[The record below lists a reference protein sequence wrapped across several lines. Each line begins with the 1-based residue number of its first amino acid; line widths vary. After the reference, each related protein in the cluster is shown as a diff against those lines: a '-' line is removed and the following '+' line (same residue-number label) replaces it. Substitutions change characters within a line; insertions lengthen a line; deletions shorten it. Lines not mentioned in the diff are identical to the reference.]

1 MATYDEK
8 GVLVQDG
15 HIETTQTKTPMLKR
29 LAMAVGAGSAYFLAT
44 TSAHAAELDFT
55 PLSSELDG
63 IKTAVVGVI
72 TFAIAM
78 MAIVVGWSMFKRSAS
93 RV

>member
-1 MATYDEK
+1 MEK
-8 GVLVQDG
+8 QLS
-15 HIETTQTKTPMLKR
+15 TQTQTTNAPAFKKR
-29 LAMAVGAGSAYFLAT
+29 FAMAVGAGSTYFLAT
-44 TSAHAAELDFT
+44 TSAHAAELDF
-55 PLSSELDG
+55 SGFNSELDG